1 MNLEEYIRNPMG
13 KGNAVYSQRFVYE
26 ELYTKKFNLLIAREA
41 GIWKTQ
47 CIIANDKEYYFYI
60 QIPSE
65 SVEHFFWDTVIQFTT
80 KDGELEKSPSLK
92 NYDIKFFSND
102 PAFMFNFARAF
113 DKNHMLIEKLKK
125 NIPKTAF
132 KLESKVRNPQ
142 GIVGY
147 VKSLY
152 FAYLYIKLRGLYS
165 KPVWRDNKSQLS
177 IGELSNRI
185 VPTDRKLELYNEAK
199 NAASL
204 RQRTLATKKSTMRAT
219 SNSSLNKPVSKIRVF
234 RDWYVSSYKYDTKTT
249 IINSIKWMKA
259 LLQWSWLKFLIPI
272 CADFNVTNQNE
283 LMTELIRNIE
293 RLIKVKASLRFI
305 LNAARCHPIQL
316 AGHSS
321 ILAFGK
327 QIQGN
332 EIPFRN
338 FRYVYN
344 NSIAQWTQEYCDP
357 NIELLKAYAYE
368 NDWIVNEEQRNFLQ
382 VLMYSKWEELEKMGI
397 DIYTND
403 DEIVTIDNIS
413 FG

>member
-1 MNLEEYIRNPMG
+1 MDTAIWEEVRYCHKISPIDPVLNLDPYSLEDYLIYALYDPFRNCMLSGNMIRELKQTGFTDEDIPEQDTHIFDNSWLGTKICRLIFTNNTYVLSSNSMMN
-13 KGNAVYSQRFVYE
+13 NAIGVLPV
-26 ELYTKKFNLLIAREA
+26 TKEA
-41 GIWKTQ
+41 
-47 CIIANDKEYYFYI
+47 
-60 QIPSE
+60 
-65 SVEHFFWDTVIQFTT
+65 VEH
-80 KDGELEKSPSLK
+80 
-92 NYDIKFFSND
+92 
-102 PAFMFNFARAF
+102 
-113 DKNHMLIEKLKK
+113 
-125 NIPKTAF
+125 
-132 KLESKVRNPQ
+132 
-142 GIVGY
+142 
-147 VKSLY
+147 VKSMSEKC
-152 FAYLYIKLRGLYS
+152 KLCCVIYY
-165 KPVWRDNKSQLS
+165 WRPIEDFERVNVNREEENFDEQFRKANHIQLRYVS
-177 IGELSNRI
+177 F
-185 VPTDRKLELYNEAK
+185 
-199 NAASL
+199 
-204 RQRTLATKKSTMRAT
+204 
-219 SNSSLNKPVSKIRVF
+219 KPVSKFRVF

-382 VLMYSKWEELEKMGI
+382 VLMYSKWEELEKNGFPFNLKTCWNNNQKRILYRTLDLDARKTKWIQLGLHFME
-397 DIYTND
+397 
-403 DEIVTIDNIS
+403 EIT
-413 FG
+413 

>member
-1 MNLEEYIRNPMG
+1 MDT
-13 KGNAVYSQRFVYE
+13 A
-26 ELYTKKFNLLIAREA
+26 
-41 GIWKTQ
+41 IW
-47 CIIANDKEYYFYI
+47 E
-60 QIPSE
+60 
-65 SVEHFFWDTVIQFTT
+65 
-80 KDGELEKSPSLK
+80 
-92 NYDIKFFSND
+92 
-102 PAFMFNFARAF
+102 
-113 DKNHMLIEKLKK
+113 
-125 NIPKTAF
+125 
-132 KLESKVRNPQ
+132 KVRYCHKISPIDPVLNLDPYSLEDYLIYALYDPFRNCMLSGNMIRELKQ
-142 GIVGY
+142 TGFTDEDIPEQDIHIFDNSWLGTKICRLIFTNNTYVLSSKSMMNNAIGVLPVTKEAIEH
-147 VKSLY
+147 VKSMSERC
-152 FAYLYIKLRGLYS
+152 KLCCVIYY
-165 KPVWRDNKSQLS
+165 WRPMEDFERVNVNREEEDFDEQFRKANHIQLRHVS
-177 IGELSNRI
+177 F
-185 VPTDRKLELYNEAK
+185 
-199 NAASL
+199 
-204 RQRTLATKKSTMRAT
+204 
-219 SNSSLNKPVSKIRVF
+219 KPVSKIRVF

-293 RLIKVKASLRFI
+293 RLIKVKVSLRFI

-327 QIQGN
+327 QIEGN

-382 VLMYSKWEELEKMGI
+382 VLMYSKWEELEKNGFPFNLKTCWNNNQKRILYRTLDLDARKTKWIQLGLHFME
-397 DIYTND
+397 
-403 DEIVTIDNIS
+403 EIT
-413 FG
+413 

>member
-1 MNLEEYIRNPMG
+1 MDTAIWEEVRYCHKISPIDPVLNLDPYSLEDYLIYALYDPFRNCMLSGDMIRELKQTGFTDEDIPEQDIHIFDNSWLGTKICRLIFTNNTYVLSSKSMMN
-13 KGNAVYSQRFVYE
+13 NAIGVLPV
-26 ELYTKKFNLLIAREA
+26 TKEA
-41 GIWKTQ
+41 
-47 CIIANDKEYYFYI
+47 
-60 QIPSE
+60 
-65 SVEHFFWDTVIQFTT
+65 VEHVKNMSEKCKLCCVIYYWRPMEDFEKVNVNREEENFDEQFR
-80 KDGELEKSPSLK
+80 K
-92 NYDIKFFSND
+92 
-102 PAFMFNFARAF
+102 A
-113 DKNHMLIEKLKK
+113 NHI
-125 NIPKTAF
+125 
-132 KLESKVRNPQ
+132 Q
-142 GIVGY
+142 
-147 VKSLY
+147 
-152 FAYLYIKLRGLYS
+152 LRHVS
-165 KPVWRDNKSQLS
+165 F
-177 IGELSNRI
+177 
-185 VPTDRKLELYNEAK
+185 
-199 NAASL
+199 
-204 RQRTLATKKSTMRAT
+204 
-219 SNSSLNKPVSKIRVF
+219 KPVSKIRVF

-382 VLMYSKWEELEKMGI
+382 VLMYSKWEELEKNGFPFNLKTCWNNNQKRILYRTLDLDARKTKWIQLGLHFME
-397 DIYTND
+397 
-403 DEIVTIDNIS
+403 EIT
-413 FG
+413 